1 MLYPLKK
8 LQRLASSKEFR
19 DFFNSCKKEGRFGMV
34 AGTSFFVLCVHI
46 VFTLFQVWTLVFEL
60 YHPIDG
66 VVLSQN
72 AEQLF

>member
-1 MLYPLKK
+1 
-8 LQRLASSKEFR
+8 
-19 DFFNSCKKEGRFGMV
+19 MV